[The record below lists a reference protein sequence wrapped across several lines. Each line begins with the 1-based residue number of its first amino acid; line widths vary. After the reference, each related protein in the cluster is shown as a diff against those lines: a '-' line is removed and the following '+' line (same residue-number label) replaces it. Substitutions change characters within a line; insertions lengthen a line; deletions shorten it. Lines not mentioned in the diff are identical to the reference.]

1 MKETKKQITAQ
12 VTNKLTNK
20 FNIERERLQKRC
32 SELWALY
39 VAEVKKR
46 QKLQEENLKLKDQ
59 IEKYEDWNR
68 RLQEFCNMPDGE
80 REKAIE
86 AFRVEQ
92 QAQHK
97 YAEFVDQLDF
107 FKQALGIMI

>member
-12 VTNKLTNK
+12 VTNKLTSK

-32 SELWALY
+32 SELWVLY
-39 VAEVKKR
+39 DAEVKKR
-46 QKLQEENLKLKDQ
+46 KELQEENLKLKDQ
-59 IEKYEDWNR
+59 IEKYEDWNL
-68 RLQEFCNMPDGE
+68 RLQEFCNMPNGE

-86 AFRVEQ
+86 AFKVEQ

-107 FKQALGIMI
+107 FKQALGIMF